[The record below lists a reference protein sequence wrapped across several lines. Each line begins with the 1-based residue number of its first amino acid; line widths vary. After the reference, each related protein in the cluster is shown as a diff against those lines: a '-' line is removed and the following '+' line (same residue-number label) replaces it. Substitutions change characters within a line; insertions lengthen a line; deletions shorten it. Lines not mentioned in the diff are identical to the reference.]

1 MEKSKIVVRRKD
13 GTVVKGTTNDFFPN
27 KSKFHLSTIDGHIE
41 EFDIEELK
49 AIFFVRTYEGDESHE
64 YHYSDAV
71 PGGGRKIRV
80 VFADG
85 EEMVGYTQAYSPNR
99 PGFVMTPADLE
110 GNNERVFVVIS
121 ATAEVE
127 VL

>member
-1 MEKSKIVVRRKD
+1 MEKGKIVVRRKD
-13 GTVVKGTTNDFFPN
+13 GTVMKGTTNDFFPN
-27 KSKFHLSTIDGHIE
+27 KSKFHLSTIDGHTE

-49 AIFFVRTYEGDESHE
+49 AIFFVKTYEGDESHE
-64 YHYSDAV
+64 YRYSDNV

-85 EEMVGYTQAYSPNR
+85 EEMVGYTQGYSPNR
-99 PGFVMTPADLE
+99 PGFLMTLADLK

-121 ATAEVE
+121 ATAEIE